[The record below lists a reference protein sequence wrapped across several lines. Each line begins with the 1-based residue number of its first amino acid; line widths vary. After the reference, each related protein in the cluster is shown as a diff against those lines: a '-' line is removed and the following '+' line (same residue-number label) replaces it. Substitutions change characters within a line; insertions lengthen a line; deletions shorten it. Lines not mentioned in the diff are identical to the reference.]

1 VDTGHGAD
9 DVEDAR
15 RLLEQEREAV
25 LRGLSDLRRR
35 YRRINKTLM
44 TLDEERQ
51 LLMIR
56 GRAAGVPIVE
66 MAEAVGTSRRSAS
79 NIISQAQEELE
90 RQAAWERRRTKGRT
104 SA

>member
-1 VDTGHGAD
+1 MD
-9 DVEDAR
+9 DVKQAR
-15 RLLEQEREAV
+15 HLLEQERDAV
-25 LRGLSDLRRR
+25 LRGLNDLRRR

-51 LLMIR
+51 ALMVR

-79 NIISQAQEELE
+79 NILSQAQEQLQSQE
-90 RQAAWERRRTKGRT
+90 AWELRRTKGRST
-104 SA
+104 